1 MNIKKEIGP
10 FVYDDSKT
18 TMEYGYHYRGLLSL
32 PFDEER
38 FVRIWL
44 PEDYDFNNSEKRF
57 PVIYFSDGQNLVNEY
72 LTAFG
77 DWKLDK
83 VAHKLLIN
91 ENISFIAVGIDS
103 PSDWKKRANELNP
116 PIIPDKTEDIKN
128 PKGDLFIKYIVNDL
142 KPLIDK
148 LFFTLGD
155 KNNTA
160 IGGSSMGGIMAFYG
174 GVIESDTFGFS
185 LDFSPA
191 FFLYSKKKW
200 ISVLDSLN
208 IEEKKESKFFLY
220 VGGKKFERLF
230 KRLTFYTYRYMLEKG
245 IDSDNIGFIYDKKM
259 IHHES
264 AWATYLYD
272 AIYFWLKND

>member
-18 TMEYGYHYRGLLSL
+18 TMEYGYHYKGLLSL
-32 PFDEER
+32 PFDGER
-38 FVRIWL
+38 FVRVWL

-83 VAHKLLIN
+83 VAHKLLID

-148 LFFTLGD
+148 LFFTLSD

-264 AWATYLYD
+264 AWSAYLYD